1 MIAPIIDINVSTIE
15 DAPTIDVNISTRLSA
30 FEIEVDMADMT
41 SHEHYEG
48 TYIVTP
54 KAFEEQTLS
63 TTGFLMDDD
72 VTVLEIPYHIT
83 SNPSGGNTASIA

>member
-15 DAPTIDVNISTRLSA
+15 DAPTIGVSVSTRLSA

-48 TYIVTP
+48 TYIVEP
-54 KAFEEQTLS
+54 KAFEEQTLR
-63 TTGFLMDDD
+63 TTGFLMDND
-72 VTVLEIPYHIT
+72 VIVLEIPYHIT